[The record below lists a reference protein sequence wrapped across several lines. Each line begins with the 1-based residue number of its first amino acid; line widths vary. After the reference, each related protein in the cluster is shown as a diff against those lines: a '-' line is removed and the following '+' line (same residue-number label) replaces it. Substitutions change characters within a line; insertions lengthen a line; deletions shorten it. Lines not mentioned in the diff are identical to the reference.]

1 MVSYKALNTAIE
13 SVVTDVF
20 YVLGY
25 GDRRE
30 CGATI
35 KHAYAHVVQTV
46 WQLYG
51 LKTRAFTECVVPYF
65 LRGVWDV
72 YRREV
77 RTARE
82 KSRLY
87 FRDANRQFHGFET
100 AASEEGSQADFL
112 YALGNVD

>member
-1 MVSYKALNTAIE
+1 MVSYKALNTIRE
-13 SVVTDVF
+13 SVVTDVS

-30 CGATI
+30 CGATV

-51 LKTRAFTECVVPYF
+51 LKTCAFTECVVPYF
-65 LRGVWDV
+65 LRGVWDF

-87 FRDANRQFHGFET
+87 FRDAIRQFHGFET
-100 AASEEGSQADFL
+100 AASKEGS
-112 YALGNVD
+112 